1 MCECGHSSGSV
12 LLFLTSPRCGAKFWW
27 VAWIKGPSPVMAL
40 SVSLGLSWEK
50 ELLPR
55 QLPPTVVS
63 EAHCLPLWFVFQ
75 SDPIFLNNIVL
86 WKVLCTYTS
95 GENSVIDSFPWR
107 PPTPPARPAPL
118 QHLLIQSLNLISSI
132 PPISYPP
139 HPKLFLYES
148 IKEDSLNEKGF
159 NAIITTKTIIIKFP

>member
-40 SVSLGLSWEK
+40 SVSLGLCWEK

-55 QLPPTVVS
+55 QLPPTVAS

-86 WKVLCTYTS
+86 WEVLCTYTS

-107 PPTPPARPAPL
+107 PPLPPPSTFADSEPESHFIYSP
-118 QHLLIQSLNLISSI
+118 HLISS
-132 PPISYPP
+132 PPQIIFIWIY
-139 HPKLFLYES
+139 KRGFLKWKRLQCHYH
-148 IKEDSLNEKGF
+148 N
-159 NAIITTKTIIIKFP
+159 